1 MFSKIQELANKA
13 DSFELSIKKT
23 QGNPVP
29 YVELSAENLNGQNIT
44 KKMITLDSFQTALD
58 DFLNTLLGLNA
69 RMGMTPA
76 VSTSEFVLRPV
87 ATPTTEFTM
96 TKAFT
101 LTPVKAPKVYSG
113 FDYCPFCGEYVEGS
127 GKFCSD
133 CGKSLVIPEADE
145 STTIVKYCPECGTV
159 ADESVAVDEFCCD
172 DCDFTY

>member
-13 DSFELSIKKT
+13 DSFELSIKKNP
-23 QGNPVP
+23 GNPTP

-44 KKMITLDSFQTALD
+44 KKMITMDDFQTALD

-69 RMGMTPA
+69 RMGMTP
-76 VSTSEFVLRPV
+76 VSTTEFVLRPV
-87 ATPTTEFTM
+87 AAPVEFTM

-101 LTPVKAPKVYSG
+101 LTPVKTPKVYSG

-133 CGKSLVIPEADE
+133 CGKSLVIPEADA
-145 STTIVKYCPECGTV
+145 STTVVKYCPECGLE
-159 ADESVAVDEFCCD
+159 ADESETIDDFCCE
-172 DCDFTY
+172 DCDYTY